1 MKGVRCFIAQRKI
14 IMEDLEKYFLFYQ
27 RQALETPLNTFSLCI
42 CRSYHGKV
50 ITLFAQTHYYVKLS
64 S

>member
-1 MKGVRCFIAQRKI
+1 
-14 IMEDLEKYFLFYQ
+14 MEDLEKYFLFYQ
-27 RQALETPLNTFSLCI
+27 CQTLETPLNTFSLCI